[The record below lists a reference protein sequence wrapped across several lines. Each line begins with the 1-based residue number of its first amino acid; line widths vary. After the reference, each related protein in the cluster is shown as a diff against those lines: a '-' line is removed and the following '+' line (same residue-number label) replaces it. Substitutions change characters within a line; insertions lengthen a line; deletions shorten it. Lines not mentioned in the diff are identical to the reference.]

1 MKSRNS
7 FVEIDGIIQPAPAP
21 RFSETAAKIKHPA
34 LKAGENNN
42 EICEQYNLDRTCFS

>member
-7 FVEIDGIIQPAPAP
+7 FVEVDGIIQPAPAP